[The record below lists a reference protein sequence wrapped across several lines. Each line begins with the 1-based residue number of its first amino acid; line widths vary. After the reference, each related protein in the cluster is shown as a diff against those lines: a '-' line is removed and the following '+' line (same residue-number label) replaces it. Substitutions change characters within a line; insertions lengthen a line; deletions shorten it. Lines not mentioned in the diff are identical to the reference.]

1 MIKRMTSI
9 TAFLSLL
16 VLAMVG
22 CSQDQSLPTS
32 AIYTEGVDQPT
43 DEAAAL
49 SKFFTGRD
57 SVGVAMKFGVAG
69 GDVAVTSDD
78 RCGSDDMVVLSGSG
92 NATHLG
98 RVEGTFSHCM
108 GDDFYSGEFE
118 LAGTDGAFITG
129 VYPPAPP
136 VVIDA
141 VGKNV
146 NGDAVETKA
155 EINGGAVDAV
165 QRDEVEGRGDLRV
178 LVMPDE
184 GFELTFDGWLL
195 HHLAED

>member
-1 MIKRMTSI
+1 MITRVTSI
-9 TAFLSLL
+9 TVFLSLL
-16 VLAMVG
+16 AMAIVG

-32 AIYTEGVDQPT
+32 AIYSEGVDQPL
-43 DEAAAL
+43 DQEAGL

-57 SVGVAMKFGVAG
+57 SFGVAMKFRVAG
-69 GDVAVTSDD
+69 GEIEVTTDD
-78 RCGSDDMVVLSGSG
+78 RCGSDDLIVLSGSG

-98 RVEGTFSHCM
+98 RVDANFSHCM
-108 GDDFYSGEFE
+108 GDDFYNGEFE
-118 LAGTDGAFITG
+118 LAGTGGAFITG
-129 VYPPAPP
+129 IYPPEPP
-136 VVIDA
+136 VVIGA
-141 VGKNV
+141 LGKNG
-146 NGDAVETKA
+146 NGNVIVTKA

-184 GFELTFDGWLL
+184 SYELTFDGWLL